1 MPTITFAIGS
11 KPEISTAEAE
21 DLAGLLLLRRRYP
34 AFRLAGRIRLH
45 AAVAALDP
53 DGSPGKGIELSP
65 GELKQ
70 LAIVLDQMPG
80 LEAAPALANLR
91 RELDAAVGR

>member
-1 MPTITFAIGS
+1 MPTIAFAIGS
-11 KPEISTAEAE
+11 KPEVSSAEAE
-21 DLAGLLLLRRRYP
+21 NLAGLLMLRRRYP

-45 AAVAALDP
+45 TAVAALDP
-53 DGSPGKGIELSP
+53 DGRPGKGIELSP
-65 GELKQ
+65 AELKQ

-91 RELDAAVGR
+91 REIDAAGG